1 MEYKT
6 TYIFCSPKLIDPLD
20 EVQEIYQVIRRIPWL
35 PDKTT
40 AVSRLGKEVAWQE
53 AYNRLFEIEFEKIG
67 GWTLH
72 PVLCEKLKH
81 RGDFAK
87 NDVFVEVQF
96 GNSSTIYRD
105 YYKFHYGLVNKL
117 LSLSVLVVPTNPL
130 RFFPSR
136 NPQSITNMASFE
148 YAQAHFSALTI
159 PVPLLLI
166 GLLPNNGKTYH
177 ASDH

>member
-1 MEYKT
+1 MEFKAS
-6 TYIFCSPKLIDPLD
+6 YIFCSSKLIDPLD
-20 EVQEIYQVIRRIPWL
+20 EVQEIYQVIRNVPWL
-35 PDKTT
+35 SGKTT
-40 AVSRLGKEVAWQE
+40 AISRSGKEVSWQE

-72 PVLCEKLKH
+72 PVLCENLKH

-87 NDVFVEVQF
+87 NDVFVEIQF

-117 LSLSVLVVPTNPL
+117 LSLSVLIVPTDPL
-130 RFFPSR
+130 KFFPSR
-136 NPQSITNMASFE
+136 NPKSITNMASFE

-166 GLLPNNGKTYH
+166 GLLPDNE
-177 ASDH
+177 